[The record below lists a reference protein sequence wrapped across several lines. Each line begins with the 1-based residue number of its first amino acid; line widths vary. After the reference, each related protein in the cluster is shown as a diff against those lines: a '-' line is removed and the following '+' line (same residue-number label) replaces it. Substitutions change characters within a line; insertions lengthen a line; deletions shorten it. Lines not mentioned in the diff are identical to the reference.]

1 MVCVGRVMQW
11 LVRRGYGEWSYRDSE
26 DTGMVCG
33 GGGGRGSKA

>member
-26 DTGMVCG
+26 G
-33 GGGGRGSKA
+33 GYRDGVGGVGLGCKA